1 MGQNTQGMVTIKR
14 LEMDKKKFTSQV
26 LVAIFFYTLFS
37 VILGKDYSMD
47 AIFNELK
54 GGVVFGVIYALI
66 IWLWQKYKKKQ

>member
-54 GGVVFGVIYALI
+54 GGVVFGVIYAII
-66 IWLWQKYKKKQ
+66 IWLWQKYKKRQ

>member
-1 MGQNTQGMVTIKR
+1 MVTIKR

>member
-1 MGQNTQGMVTIKR
+1 
-14 LEMDKKKFTSQV
+14 MDKKKFTSQV

>member
-1 MGQNTQGMVTIKR
+1 MGQNTHGMVTIKR

-26 LVAIFFYTLFS
+26 LAAIFFYTLFS

-47 AIFNELK
+47 AIFNEFK

-66 IWLWQKYKKKQ
+66 IWLWYRYKKKQ

>member
-1 MGQNTQGMVTIKR
+1 
-14 LEMDKKKFTSQV
+14 MDKKKFTSQV

-54 GGVVFGVIYALI
+54 GGVVFGVIYAII